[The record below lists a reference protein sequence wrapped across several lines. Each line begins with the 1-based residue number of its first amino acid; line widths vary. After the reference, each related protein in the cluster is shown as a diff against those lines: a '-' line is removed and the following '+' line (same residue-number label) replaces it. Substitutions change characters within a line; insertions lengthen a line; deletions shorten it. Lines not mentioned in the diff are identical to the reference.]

1 MKHIP
6 ELLAPVG
13 GLAQLYAAVNNGADA
28 VYLGGARFNARA
40 KADNFTLPKLRDAIG
55 YAHERNVKVY
65 VTFNTLLKDRE
76 LPDAL
81 DYAAALWEIGADA
94 VIVQDMGLVR
104 ILGKYLPEL
113 PLHLSTQ
120 ATVYNPQ
127 AVGLMKEFGIRRIVP
142 ARELSLMEIQRL
154 VQACHGGPEGSPGRP
169 EDSCGVNCEVE
180 VFVHGALCMCYSG
193 QCQMSR
199 LLGAGGKTSRRHS
212 KETET
217 KGSGRRHGK
226 ETGTKESD
234 NRHGKE
240 AVTEGSA
247 RSGNR
252 GLCAQP
258 CRLPYTDDQGRTGY
272 FLSPKDLCLLE
283 ELPALCEAGV
293 DSLKIEGRLKSPEYV
308 AVVTGIYR
316 KYLDQYAGAGVVEV
330 EAEDMA
336 ALTQIYSRGGFTTGY
351 LYGDPGEKLLSGQS
365 PKNTGVYIGKVR
377 SVVSAKSAG
386 GDKAAAAGAAK
397 KDASLV
403 DVMLQGELNEGDGVE
418 IRPAGSREDRAD
430 ESRKDRTAGDRKD
443 RTAGGRKDRAGGMRG
458 RIVSKARQEEG
469 KDAGGVVTFRKELT
483 GGAVRIG
490 DIKGRIKAGDRVFR
504 VTSRAQLERA
514 RHTFDAETTEDRDR
528 QMRRHIPLEME
539 FTANAGEPALLRIR
553 ETAGEEFE
561 HGAATN
567 RADDPGRTAA
577 AGPEVCISSQ
587 EPAEQAQNR
596 PSDPER
602 IRGQLAKLGGTP
614 FEAAPGDIAV
624 CLDGSCVVPVS
635 EINRMRREGI
645 RQLLQQKRAV
655 RRTPADLEQL
665 AKAEEE
671 LIGCTLQIPAAKEV
685 LKRLG
690 EPVPLEDFMAG
701 KDGMPCMLEVTKG
714 SSDEWIEENFGEII
728 RAVKERGIILNNTG
742 WIRRFQDA
750 GVKVYGGHG
759 LNVYNEQARQ
769 AFEQI
774 GVEIIEASYEADQP
788 LDGKIPLMITEHPVK
803 SKTLTDRKG
812 QVHRVETA
820 PSGDKTLI
828 W

>member
-142 ARELSLMEIQRL
+142 ARELSLTEIQRL
-154 VQACHGGPEGSPGRP
+154 VQACHGGPE
-169 EDSCGVNCEVE
+169 DSCGANCEVE

-199 LLGAGGKTSRRHS
+199 LLGANAK
-212 KETET
+212 
-217 KGSGRRHGK
+217 SGRRHGK
-226 ETGTKESD
+226 ETGAKESD
-234 NRHGKE
+234 NKHGKE
-240 AVTEGSA
+240 AMTEGSA

-316 KYLDQYAGAGVVEV
+316 KYLDQYAQAGAVDVT
-330 EAEDMA
+330 AEDLA

-365 PKNTGVYIGKVR
+365 PKNAGVYIGKVR

-403 DVMLQGELNEGDGVE
+403 DVMLQGELNEGDGIE
-418 IRPAGSREDRAD
+418 IRPAGNREDRMDESRAD
-430 ESRKDRTAGDRKD
+430 RTAGSRKDRTAGGRKD
-443 RTAGGRKDRAGGMRG
+443 RPAGSRKDRAGGMRG
-458 RIVSKARQEEG
+458 RIVSKAHQEEG

-504 VTSRAQLERA
+504 VTSRAQLEQA

-553 ETAGEEFE
+553 ETVGEELE
-561 HGAATN
+561 QGTAAN
-567 RADDPGRTAA
+567 RADDPVMAAA
-577 AGPEVCISSQ
+577 AGSEVCISSQ

-624 CLDGSCVVPVS
+624 YLDGSCVVPVS

-645 RQLLQQKRAV
+645 RQLLQQKRTV

-671 LIGCTLQIPAAKEV
+671 LTGCTLQIPAAKEV

-690 EPVPLEDFMAG
+690 QPVPLEEFMAG
-701 KDGMPCMLEVTKG
+701 KDGMPCMLEITKG
-714 SSDEWIEENFGEII
+714 SSDEWIEENFDEII

-769 AFEQI
+769 AFEEI